1 MIGEDKRARVLKKIL
16 SRLKYQFWALYGWI
30 GLRSR
35 LDIPERATILITYFN
50 PVRMKHINHQIRN
63 ILKCGFVEK
72 IIISNHNP
80 AIRIESMVKIQDNRL
95 TVINQDIRRG
105 CGYRWSI
112 AGRYAPRYLIV
123 VDDDILLFP
132 WQLKTLF
139 SRLVAEPE
147 IPHGFAGMLHHEN
160 GSLEYRE
167 MEDLNVDYLCEI
179 YALTGDHLKRYE
191 ELRSRAIARDIA
203 LEPVLDNSAD
213 FMVISKAGV
222 GAPRIHKSSRL
233 FRCPTYN
240 QTGVAVHKETE
251 FEHGVLDVAK
261 ALR

>member
-1 MIGEDKRARVLKKIL
+1 MGAIKKDRVLRRIL
-16 SRLKYQFWALYGWI
+16 GKLKYFLWALNGWF
-30 GLRSR
+30 GLKFG
-35 LDIPERATILITYFN
+35 LNVPQRATVLITYYN
-50 PVRMKHINHQIRN
+50 PARMKHINHQIRN

-80 AIRIESMVKIQDNRL
+80 AIRIDTMVKIRDDRL
-95 TVINQDIRRG
+95 TVLNQDIRRG
-105 CGYRWSI
+105 CGYRWNI
-112 AGRYAPRYLIV
+112 AGEYAPRYLIV

-147 IPHGFAGMLHHEN
+147 VPHGFAGMLHHED

-167 MEDLNVDYLCEI
+167 MEDRSVDYLCEI
-179 YALTGDHLKRYE
+179 YALTGDHLKRYQ
-191 ELRSRAIARDIA
+191 ELRSHAIARDTT

-213 FMVISKAGV
+213 FMVISKAGI
-222 GAPRIHKSSRL
+222 GTPRIHKSSRL